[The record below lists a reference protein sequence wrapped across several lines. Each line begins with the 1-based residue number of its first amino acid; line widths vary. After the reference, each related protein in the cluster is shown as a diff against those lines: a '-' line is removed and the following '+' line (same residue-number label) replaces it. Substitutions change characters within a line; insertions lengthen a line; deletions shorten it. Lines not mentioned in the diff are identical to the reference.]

1 MADVKVSQL
10 ILMDSSRSLPVTN
23 AVDSADQLIVN
34 DVSSIVTKRVE
45 ITDIINIRN
54 RNIND
59 DGGNTGTGDGTGTV
73 TGGDLTVNGDLIFN
87 GDLTDQFGNTVTDL
101 STLVT
106 ETELT
111 EAIENIVGD
120 DTLNCIRDSAPTT
133 SGFDCGIKILGET
146 TIDSDL
152 YVRGIYYG
160 DGSGLTDIQFAI
172 AADSATNATNALV
185 AQLADL
191 ATQAVFAT
199 GADSAT
205 TATTAGCALKTAN
218 TTNNDNVTNY
228 LLFSENRDQCD
239 SVHTDPNL
247 EYNPLS
253 NTLTVGFIQG
263 DGSLLA
269 NVNATSATAATITSN
284 VATVDGV
291 HYLLMKQTATG
302 ADSALTDAQL
312 VYNPID
318 NILSDQGD
326 GANLFMVGTAKN
338 STRQTA
344 KTAVGETNYLLMRND
359 ITAGDADSASFAT
372 GLTFNATTETLNVT
386 NLAGDGAGIS
396 NINATSAI
404 TTTNVTISSVS
415 DDATYYLHMGSATSG
430 GDGVDIDADLRFNP
444 STNRMSIVAD
454 NGGLEIGAE
463 AGGDMQIT
471 HDWTDATINTTTGGL
486 QITSGAGTNVV
497 VIDSLPTVDTGLAT
511 GQLWN
516 DGGTLKISAGS

>member
-10 ILMDSSRSLPVTN
+10 ILMDSTNSLPITN

-45 ITDIINIRN
+45 ISDIINIRN
-54 RNIND
+54 RNID
-59 DGGNTGTGDGTGTV
+59 DNGDGTETA
-73 TGGDLTVNGDLIFN
+73 GDLTVNGDLIFN

-111 EAIENIVGD
+111 TAIENIVGD

-160 DGSGLTDIQFAI
+160 DGSGLTNIQFAL
-172 AADSATNATNALV
+172 ASDSATNATTALV
-185 AQLADL
+185 ATLADL

-205 TATTAGCALKTAN
+205 TAQTADCSLKTAN
-218 TTNNDNVTNY
+218 TTNNDDATSY
-228 LLFSENRDQCD
+228 LLFSQNRDQCD

-247 EYNPLS
+247 EYNALN
-253 NTLTVGFIQG
+253 NTLNVGFIQG
-263 DGSLLA
+263 DGSLLT
-269 NVNATSATAATITSN
+269 NVNASSSTANTIVSN
-284 VATVDGV
+284 TATVDGV

-318 NILSDQGD
+318 NVLSDQGD

-344 KTAVGETNYLLMRND
+344 KTAAGDTNYLLMRNSV
-359 ITAGDADSASFAT
+359 TAGAADSASFAT
-372 GLTFNATTETLNVT
+372 GLTFNATTETLSVT
-386 NLAGDGAGIS
+386 NLAGDGANLT

-404 TTTNVTISSVS
+404 TTTNVTVSSVT
-415 DDATYYLHMGSATSG
+415 DNATYYLHMGSATSG
-430 GDGVDIDADLRFNP
+430 GDGVDVDVDLRFNP
-444 STNRMSIVAD
+444 STNRLGIVAD
-454 NGGLEIGAE
+454 SAGLELGADN
-463 AGGDMQIT
+463 DMQIT
-471 HDWTDATINTTTGGL
+471 HDGSNATINTTTGAL
-486 QITSGAGTNVV
+486 NITNGGASNVV
-497 VIDSLPTVDTGLAT
+497 IIDNLPTVDTGLAT

-516 DGGTLKISAGS
+516 DSGTLKISAGS